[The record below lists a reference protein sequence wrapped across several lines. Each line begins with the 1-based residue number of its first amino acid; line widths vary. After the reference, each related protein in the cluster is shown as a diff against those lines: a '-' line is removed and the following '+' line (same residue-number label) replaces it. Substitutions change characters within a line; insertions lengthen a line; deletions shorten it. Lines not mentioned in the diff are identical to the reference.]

1 MRLIAL
7 SLILLFA
14 GSSRGQDDQTD
25 EVFPRKPIKVI
36 VPFGAGGGT
45 DTFTRIIQKAVE
57 KHNLLPQPL
66 VIINVPG
73 AAGSIGSRRVKN
85 ARPDGYTILQIHEGM
100 LTNKHSG
107 NSNFGPESFQPIAG
121 TGEMAHL
128 IAVPEDSPYQDIA
141 SLLQAAEE
149 NPDSIV
155 YAVGIGAPS
164 HFSGLMLE
172 AAKSPK
178 CKFRFVQ
185 SGGGADRFTSL
196 LGGHSDVSTFSV
208 GEFVEFQKSGLRGLG
223 ILTQERN
230 PQLPELPT
238 AKEQGFDVIS
248 SNMHFWWAPKG
259 TDPQRTER
267 IAQALQEAM
276 KIDEVR
282 QQLAGIA
289 TSDQVILGKTLGT
302 NLEEREQRIAAVSK
316 RESHDLPDFGVAVLA
331 FTLIVGV
338 VAFLPT
344 VHQKMTTTP
353 SSDAVTKVSSDA
365 TAWLLLAA
373 TLTYVACLQ
382 LALLDY
388 RIATAGFILAAGLT
402 CSTNR
407 KHLLQVVALS
417 LTLSIGLHYL
427 FTQILIIDLP

>member
-1 MRLIAL
+1 MRLFAL
-7 SLILLFA
+7 GFILLSTGA
-14 GSSRGQDDQTD
+14 SLGQEEQSGQ
-25 EVFPRKPIKVI
+25 VFPRKPIKVI

-45 DTFTRIIQKAVE
+45 DTFTRIIQKAIE

-107 NSNFGPESFQPIAG
+107 NSNFGPESFQSIAG

-128 IAVPEDSPYQDIA
+128 ITVPEGSPFGDLA
-141 SLLQAAEE
+141 SLLHAAEE
-149 NPDSIV
+149 KPDSIV

-172 AAKSPK
+172 AAKSPV

-223 ILTQERN
+223 ILTRERN
-230 PQLPELPT
+230 LQLPELPT
-238 AKEQGFDVIS
+238 AIEQGFDVIS

-259 TDPQRTER
+259 TDPRRTER
-267 IAQALQEAM
+267 IAEALEAAM
-276 KIDEVR
+276 RLDEVR
-282 QQLAGIA
+282 EQLASIA
-289 TSDQVILGKTLGT
+289 TSDQFIIGKALED
-302 NLEEREQRIAAVSK
+302 NLQEREQRIASVSK
-316 RESHDLPDFGVAVLA
+316 RESPDLPNFGLALLA
-331 FTLIVGV
+331 FAVIGGV
-338 VAFLPT
+338 IAFLPSRS
-344 VHQKMTTTP
+344 VDISKPRSESEASEVVSNTT
-353 SSDAVTKVSSDA
+353 S
-365 TAWLLLAA
+365 WILLAA
-373 TLTYVACLQ
+373 TVTYVASLQ
-382 LALLDY
+382 LSLFDY
-388 RIATAGFILAAGLT
+388 RIATAGFILVAGIACSPTRRHWLPVAALA
-402 CSTNR
+402 C
-407 KHLLQVVALS
+407 LLGV
-417 LTLSIGLHYL
+417 GLHYL

>member
-7 SLILLFA
+7 GLVLLLAKPSLSQEDQSA
-14 GSSRGQDDQTD
+14 GD
-25 EVFPRKPIKVI
+25 FPRKPIKVI

-45 DTFTRIIQKAVE
+45 DTFTRILQKVIE
-57 KHNLLPQPL
+57 KYDLLPQPL

-128 IAVPEDSPYQDIA
+128 IAVPDDSPYQDLA
-141 SLLQAAEE
+141 SLLQAAEDK
-149 NPDSIV
+149 PDSIV

-172 AAKSPK
+172 AAKSPE

-196 LGGHSDVSTFSV
+196 LGGHSEVSTFSV
-208 GEFVEFQKSGLRGLG
+208 GEFVEFQKSGLRGIG
-223 ILTQERN
+223 ILTQQRN
-230 PQLPELPT
+230 PQLPDLPT

-282 QQLAGIA
+282 KQLASIA
-289 TSDQVILGKTLGT
+289 TSDQVILGKALVT
-302 NLEEREQRIAAVSK
+302 NLEEREQRIASVSK
-316 RESHDLPDFGVAVLA
+316 RESPNLPDFGVAVLA
-331 FTLIVGV
+331 FTLIGGV
-338 VAFLPT
+338 IAFLPT
-344 VHQKMTTTP
+344 
-353 SSDAVTKVSSDA
+353 SSRDAADASDSTGEKHISDSA
-365 TAWLLLAA
+365 TAWILLAA

-388 RIATAGFILAAGLT
+388 RIATAGFILASGLT

-407 KHLLQVVALS
+407 KHWLPVVALAFA
-417 LTLSIGLHYL
+417 LSFGLHYL
-427 FTQILIIDLP
+427 FSQILIIDLP

>member
-1 MRLIAL
+1 MRLIAF
-7 SLILLFA
+7 SLILLSA
-14 GSSRGQDDQTD
+14 GTILDQDNQFGDI
-25 EVFPRKPIKVI
+25 FPRKPIKVI

-45 DTFTRIIQKAVE
+45 DTFTRIIQKAIE
-57 KHNLLPQPL
+57 EHSLLPQPL

-107 NSNFGPESFQPIAG
+107 NSNFGPESYQSIAG

-128 IAVPEDSPYQDIA
+128 IAVPDDSPYQDLA

-149 NPDSIV
+149 KPDHIV

-172 AAKSPK
+172 AAKSPM

-208 GEFVEFQKSGLRGLG
+208 GEFIEFQKSGLRGLG
-223 ILTQERN
+223 ILTRERN
-230 PQLPELPT
+230 IQLPDIPT
-238 AKEQGFDVIS
+238 ATEQGFDVIS

-259 TDPQRTER
+259 TDPRRTER
-267 IAQALQEAM
+267 IADALREAM
-276 KIDEVR
+276 KLDEVR
-282 QQLAGIA
+282 EQLASIA
-289 TSDQVILGKTLGT
+289 TSDQFITGDVLEK
-302 NLEEREQRIAAVSK
+302 NLQEREQRIASVSE
-316 RESHDLPDFGVAVLA
+316 RESPVTPSFGLAILA
-331 FTLIVGV
+331 FTAVAGA
-338 VAFLPT
+338 VAFFPSRSAE
-344 VHQKMTTTP
+344 VSRPMNGEEASEVVSNTT
-353 SSDAVTKVSSDA
+353 S
-365 TAWLLLAA
+365 WILLAA
-373 TLTYVACLQ
+373 TLTYVASLQ
-382 LALLDY
+382 LSMLDY
-388 RIATAGFILAAGLT
+388 RLATAGFILVAGIA
-402 CSTNR
+402 CSPTR
-407 KHLLQVVALS
+407 RHWVPVTALAFV
-417 LTLSIGLHYL
+417 LGLGLHYL